1 MCRLHLLSRSL
12 SSSMPMKNCSRM
24 WTDCA
29 RIEMNMIYSCIWKWY
44 DPKQHGL
51 FLAWEVLKFLVTL
64 QVLWTSHSNDNLLKI
79 QKLPYTLEADGAV
92 PGHTPFLTYFTLF
105 RNQISSSPL
114 SAAKRLQ
121 FALEVEP
128 VEKFDLMS
136 KLPRAIIPLMW
147 VEESAHLNKTYTALF
162 KQLYT

>member
-12 SSSMPMKNCSRM
+12 SSSMPMKNCSKM

-44 DPKQHGL
+44 DPKQH
-51 FLAWEVLKFLVTL
+51 FLLLAQKFLQMKTD
-64 QVLWTSHSNDNLLKI
+64 VLWRQLIKI
-79 QKLPYTLEADGAV
+79 PIFKNNQKTPSTLEPDGAV
-92 PGHTPFLTYFTLF
+92 PGHTPVLTYFTLF
-105 RNQISSSPL
+105 CNQISSSPL